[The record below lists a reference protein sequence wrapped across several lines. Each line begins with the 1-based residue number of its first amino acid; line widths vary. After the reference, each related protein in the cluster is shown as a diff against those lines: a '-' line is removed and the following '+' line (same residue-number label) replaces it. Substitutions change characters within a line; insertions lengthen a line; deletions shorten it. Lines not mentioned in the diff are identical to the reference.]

1 MCSKGFLLFNSF
13 KSLLYDI
20 FVPILQRALPKWL
33 NNVLVAM
40 RSVSGPAREHTAQ
53 PFQGGGSQEGRAGKG
68 GGSKQGAPSIQTD
81 RATSQ
86 ADWSL
91 PFQGVQF
98 SCGDQHQI
106 VHKDT
111 YVQTASEE
119 AEVHGDVLSAAC

>member
-1 MCSKGFLLFNSF
+1 
-13 KSLLYDI
+13 
-20 FVPILQRALPKWL
+20 
-33 NNVLVAM
+33 M

-106 VHKDT
+106 FTKILMCKLQVKKLRCMGTCSLPHAEHGVGVRKPGECWGSGGLGYGLKRGVRRF
-111 YVQTASEE
+111 YVN
-119 AEVHGDVLSAAC
+119 GI